1 MKPLKVFWNGKR
13 LKDIYP
19 HATRWQMFKYRV
31 RQFITKVTQVVF
43 IIGSLYVAGAIGS
56 TFNPQIVYAEPIEKT
71 PAVLTR
77 IAQCESHTNHYCTDA
92 LVAKHMCPR
101 GMVGQVL
108 VRGNNNKS
116 VDVGL
121 YQINADVWGATAT
134 QQGYNIFTEEGNK
147 AMAKWIY
154 ENKGTEPWYASA
166 KCWAR

>member
-19 HATRWQMFKYRV
+19 HATRWQMFKYSVRV
-31 RQFITKVTQVVF
+31 WTMRAVKVTFAVAA
-43 IIGSLYVAGAIGS
+43 LYVAGAIGA
-56 TFNPQIVYAEPIEKT
+56 TFNPQIVYADPIEVN
-71 PAVLTR
+71 PPVLDR
-77 IAQCESHTNHYCTDA
+77 IAQCESHTSHYCTDA
-92 LVAKHMCPR
+92 LVAKHMCPK

-134 QQGYNIFTEEGNK
+134 AQGFNIFTEEGNT
-147 AMAKWIY
+147 AMARWIY
-154 ENKGTEPWYASA
+154 ENKGTEPWYASS